1 MGNLSTFVKLSCTPV
16 TSSEFLSSKIVFQLL
31 FVCALGIQT
40 HPSQIMIALP
50 QLLVSVSR
58 LRLAKTSKT
67 MLIDIP
73 IFLSDFKEN
82 LSTI

>member
-1 MGNLSTFVKLSCTPV
+1 MGNLSTFAKLSCTPV
-16 TSSEFLSSKIVFQLL
+16 TSSEFLLSKIVFQLL
-31 FVCALGIQT
+31 FACALGIQT
-40 HPSQIMIALP
+40 PPSQIMIALP
-50 QLLVSVSR
+50 QLLVSVSC

>member
-40 HPSQIMIALP
+40 RPSQMIALP

>member
-16 TSSEFLSSKIVFQLL
+16 TSSEFLLSKIVFQLL

-40 HPSQIMIALP
+40 HLSQMIALP
-50 QLLVSVSR
+50 QLLVSVSC

-67 MLIDIP
+67 MLIGIP

-82 LSTI
+82 LSTN